1 MADGLDLSSG
11 SSGEK
16 KPNYLMYGVILILL
30 VGGFFLIE
38 RMKSGGSSSSGAS
51 VGGTAVGSSP
61 PVNANTTEY
70 IYNIKNVGNTTKNS
84 NNSTT
89 TTAPTNTSAAGGSSS
104 GTVPVSTAPTNTSAA
119 GGSSSGTVPVSTS
132 STASS
137 YNSGG
142 SGGGFSAEP
151 IGPVFIPTVTFPSH
165 NNSVIGGYTNTGVPI
180 LATESSYSNAESQ
193 AKLAQLASSQATSIP
208 GVSSSLVGYDKSLA
222 KSNQISGVTNTNVI
236 ILNKSDSFA
245 QTQSILDSAQGV
257 SIPGLSAS
265 EVGYLQN
272 KARHGQLTPQLY
284 QSAIGG

>member
-84 NNSTT
+84 NNTST
-89 TTAPTNTSAAGGSSS
+89 
-104 GTVPVSTAPTNTSAA
+104 STAPTNTTAA
-119 GGSSSGTVPVSTS
+119 GGSASGTVPVSTS

-137 YNSGG
+137 YNYGG
-142 SGGGFSAEP
+142 SGFHAEP
-151 IGPVFIPTVTFPSH
+151 GPVFIPSPTFPSH
-165 NNSVIGGYTNTGVPI
+165 NNSVIGGYTDTGVPI

-208 GVSSSLVGYDKSLA
+208 GVSSAVVSYDKSLA

-236 ILNKSDSFA
+236 VLNKSDSFA
-245 QTQSILDSAQGV
+245 ETQSILDSQQGV
-257 SIPGLSAS
+257 SIPGVSAA

-272 KARHGQLTPQLY
+272 QARHGLLTPQMY
-284 QSAIGG
+284 QKAVGG

>member
-70 IYNIKNVGNTTKNS
+70 IYNIKNVGNTT
-84 NNSTT
+84 TT
-89 TTAPTNTSAAGGSSS
+89 ETTAPTNTSSAGGSASGSVPVSTGGSSS
-104 GTVPVSTAPTNTSAA
+104 GSS
-119 GGSSSGTVPVSTS
+119 GGSSSGSSGSSPPVTTPPVNTS
-132 STASS
+132 GSSAISAISGYTDTGVAVLNQNASS
-137 YNSGG
+137 S
-142 SGGGFSAEP
+142 
-151 IGPVFIPTVTFPSH
+151 
-165 NNSVIGGYTNTGVPI
+165 
-180 LATESSYSNAESQ
+180 

-208 GVSSSLVGYDKSLA
+208 GLSSKTVAYDKSLA
-222 KSNQISGVTNTNVI
+222 RSGAITGTTDTNVI
-236 ILNKSDSFA
+236 QLNKADSFSQA
-245 QTQSILDSAQGV
+245 QSILDSQQGV
-257 SIPGLSAS
+257 SIPGVSSA
-265 EVGYLQN
+265 EVAYLQN

>member
-1 MADGLDLSSG
+1 MADGLDLSS
-11 SSGEK
+11 SSGEGK
-16 KPNYLMYGVILILL
+16 KPNYLLYGVVLILL
-30 VGGFFLIE
+30 VGGFLLIT
-38 RMKSGGSSSSGAS
+38 RLKSGGSGSSSGAT

-70 IYNIKNVGNTTKNS
+70 VYNIKNVGNTTKNS
-84 NNSTT
+84 NNTST
-89 TTAPTNTSAAGGSSS
+89 
-104 GTVPVSTAPTNTSAA
+104 STAPTNTTAA
-119 GGSSSGTVPVSTS
+119 GGSASGTVPVSTS

-137 YNSGG
+137 YNYGG
-142 SGGGFSAEP
+142 SGFHAEP

-165 NNSVIGGYTNTGVPI
+165 NNSVIGGYTDTGVPI

-245 QTQSILDSAQGV
+245 QTQSILDSQQGV
-257 SIPGLSAS
+257 SIPGVSAS

-272 KARHGQLTPQLY
+272 EARHGLLTPQMY
-284 QSAIGG
+284 QKAVGG

>member
-84 NNSTT
+84 NNTST
-89 TTAPTNTSAAGGSSS
+89 
-104 GTVPVSTAPTNTSAA
+104 STAPTNTTAA
-119 GGSSSGTVPVSTS
+119 GGSASGTVPVSTS

-137 YNSGG
+137 YNYGG
-142 SGGGFSAEP
+142 SGFHAEP
-151 IGPVFIPTVTFPSH
+151 GPVFIPSPTFPSH
-165 NNSVIGGYTNTGVPI
+165 NNSVIGGYTDTGVPI

-208 GVSSSLVGYDKSLA
+208 GVSSAVVSYDKSLA

-245 QTQSILDSAQGV
+245 ETQSILDSQQGV
-257 SIPGLSAS
+257 SIPGVSAA

-272 KARHGQLTPQLY
+272 QARHGLLTPQMY
-284 QSAIGG
+284 QKAVGG

>member
-89 TTAPTNTSAAGGSSS
+89 T
-104 GTVPVSTAPTNTSAA
+104 TAPTNTSAA

-272 KARHGQLTPQLY
+272 EARHGLLTPQMY
-284 QSAIGG
+284 QKAVGG

>member
-89 TTAPTNTSAAGGSSS
+89 T
-104 GTVPVSTAPTNTSAA
+104 TAPTNTSAA

>member
-104 GTVPVSTAPTNTSAA
+104 GTVPVST
-119 GGSSSGTVPVSTS
+119 S

-137 YNSGG
+137 YNYGG
-142 SGGGFSAEP
+142 AGFHAEP
-151 IGPVFIPTVTFPSH
+151 MPVFIPSPTFPSH

-272 KARHGQLTPQLY
+272 EARHGLLTPQMY
-284 QSAIGG
+284 QKAVGG